1 MGDAPNSSRSP
12 YGAYLL
18 TFIVLGVSL
27 STVGPALP
35 HLREQAGIGLGAG
48 GTFVAAQG
56 IGYVSASLLTGRLL
70 DHHGAGHRFLLGCC
84 GGAIVGITALSVVAD
99 LWLLS
104 AAFVVTGASAG
115 GIDVAANTL
124 LAWHEEPARLGTR
137 LNGLHL
143 RFGIGAI
150 LAPLAVAA
158 SLAVRDDLLLVSALL
173 VVLLAGSA
181 WRLRGIPTPVHHR
194 RHEADT
200 GTDAAEDGAA
210 PARLGMAAPGAR
222 ALIALG
228 AVFFI
233 LYIGAEGGF
242 GAWSTTYGEDIDLG
256 LDVSA
261 ALLTAVYWGGFTLG
275 RIAAVV
281 LARTQSV
288 DRLVTTSCAAAT
300 AFAVALTVLD
310 GIPAATW
317 IIVALLGFSLGPQY
331 ASMLAAIDHRIGLD
345 GRVTS
350 LLVGAAGA
358 GGLAIPVAIGWLL
371 DRSGVELLPLLTA
384 ICIGA
389 AWLAA
394 HLVVRRRSAT
404 VPAVIVP
411 ADRP

>member
-1 MGDAPNSSRSP
+1 MAHVDRATSSP
-12 YGAYLL
+12 YPSYLL

-84 GGAIVGITALSVVAD
+84 AGAIVGVTALSFVAD

-104 AAFVVTGASAG
+104 IAFVVIGASAG

-124 LAWHEEPARLGTR
+124 LAWHEEPAQLGTR

-173 VVLLAGSA
+173 IVLLAGSA
-181 WRLRGIPTPVHHR
+181 WRLRGIATPVHHR
-194 RHEADT
+194 RHDADR
-200 GTDAAEDGAA
+200 AAANEGAA

-228 AVFFI
+228 AAFFI

-300 AFAVALTVLD
+300 AFAVALTLLD

-317 IIVALLGFSLGPQY
+317 VIVALLGFSLGPQY
-331 ASMLAAIDHRIGLD
+331 ASMLAAIDRRIGLD
-345 GRVTS
+345 GRITS

-358 GGLAIPVAIGWLL
+358 GGLVIPVAIGWLL

-394 HLVVRRRSAT
+394 HLVVRRRSAA